1 MTTARCINLNAY
13 LFFVSFSCLLTM
25 PILKNAA
32 LFLACLTLAPF
43 AEVGAAS
50 CTADA
55 CVCLPASG
63 STCPSWMDGAYT
75 ESSDESVNGVTLC
88 VRYNGGGIDMGGSFG
103 SGADAIEGAIITA
116 GGTTFT
122 GPFDTCA
129 ETAPE
134 AAPETLPEGSD
145 DTSEATKTAA
155 VMAMAAVVVGGSL
168 IL

>member
-1 MTTARCINLNAY
+1 MAPA
-13 LFFVSFSCLLTM
+13 S
-25 PILKNAA
+25 A
-32 LFLACLTLAPF
+32 LSQMR
-43 AEVGAAS
+43 AAS

-134 AAPETLPEGSD
+134 TIPEGSD
-145 DTSEATKTAA
+145 DTSKATKTAA
-155 VMAMAAVVVGGSL
+155 VMSMAALVVGGSL